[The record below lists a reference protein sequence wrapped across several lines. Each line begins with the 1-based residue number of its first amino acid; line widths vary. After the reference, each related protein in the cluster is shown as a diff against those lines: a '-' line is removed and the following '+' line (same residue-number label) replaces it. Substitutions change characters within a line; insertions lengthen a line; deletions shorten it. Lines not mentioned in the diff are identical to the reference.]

1 MAKVYAMFIMN
12 KDGIPLFSRNL
23 APEKIQPDLIASF
36 LTAIGSFVK
45 EISPIGGPALRCI
58 EAEGFT
64 ILIETG
70 QKVYGALIVDHR
82 SLIAEEYIRA
92 LVREFEELYGQ
103 KLEAWDNDT
112 SVFQPFGEVCDR
124 VMSVIAVS
132 SYHVP
137 RLGHV
142 ELGKDVT
149 IPRELWTVLRF
160 VDGRRTVAEI
170 ASEAGLSVD
179 EAVQRIEKL
188 VEMGLVDVDISEP
201 VRKVAKAYEEALNEY
216 LGELRD
222 LLGRELVEAALSRA
236 VASWGQPWLGSSEG
250 GGLVEVKEADR
261 LAWLHTPGEASE
273 MFKSFFSKLSQEVR
287 PLLGILASDIMA
299 RVQMDMRS
307 KHEEE
312 FKKFGA

>member
-58 EAEGFT
+58 EAKGFT
-64 ILIETG
+64 IMIETG

-82 SLIAEEYIRA
+82 SLIAEEYLRA
-92 LVREFEELYGQ
+92 LVREFEELYGPR
-103 KLEAWDNDT
+103 LEAWDNDT
-112 SVFQPFGEVCDR
+112 SLFEPFGEVCDR

-137 RLGHV
+137 RLGQV

-149 IPRELWTVLRF
+149 IPRELWAVLRF

-170 ASEAGLSVD
+170 AAEAGLSVD
-179 EAVQRIEKL
+179 EAIHRIEKL
-188 VEMGLVDVDISEP
+188 VEMGLVDVNISEP

-216 LGELRD
+216 LKDLRD
-222 LLGRELVEAALSRA
+222 LLGYDVVKAALSRA
-236 VASWGQPWLGSSEG
+236 VASWGQPWLNQREEG
-250 GGLVEVKEADR
+250 GIEVREADR
-261 LAWLHTPGEASE
+261 LAWLHTPNEVSE
-273 MFKSFFSKLSQEVR
+273 MFKSFFSTLSQEVK
-287 PLLGILASDIMA
+287 PLMGVLASDIIA
-299 RVQMDMRS
+299 KVQAAMRTR
-307 KHEEE
+307 HGEE
-312 FKKFGA
+312 FRKFGA